1 MTAENSPFDNSSYIS
16 LETYRKNKQ
25 GVKTPVWFIQKN
37 NIIYVVTREKTGK
50 VKRIKNNNEVKIAP
64 CNYKGTLTGTWVSGR
79 AHIVESIE
87 KEEVLRARNK
97 KYGFKAKIA
106 NLISIKKGS
115 YVVIAIQT

>member
-37 NIIYVVTREKTGK
+37 NTIYVVTREKTGK
-50 VKRIKNNNEVKIAP
+50 VKRVKNNNEVKIAP
-64 CNYKGTLTGTWVSGR
+64 CNYKGTLTGKWVSGR

-87 KEEVLRARNK
+87 KEEVLRSRNK
-97 KYGFKAKIA
+97 RYGFKAKIA

>member
-37 NIIYVVTREKTGK
+37 NTIYVVTREKTGK

-79 AHIVESIE
+79 AHIVGSIE

>member
-1 MTAENSPFDNSSYIS
+1 VTAENSPFDNPSYIS

-37 NIIYVVTREKTGK
+37 NTIYVVTREKTGK

>member
-37 NIIYVVTREKTGK
+37 NTIYVVTREKTGK

-64 CNYKGTLTGTWVSGR
+64 CNYKGTLTGAWVSGR